1 MIAYPEPRHLISQND
16 WARLRAALLALEEI
30 SLTRSLG
37 DLTVVAWTARA
48 SKAWPVA
55 AVVGIMATRPGTMV
69 RKYTESVEAA
79 QAALERWRA

>member
-48 SKAWPVA
+48 SKAWP
-55 AVVGIMATRPGTMV
+55 GTMV